1 MKGGK
6 MNRDEMFR
14 RNHELFEIFMQQ
26 SIDQSDLTESISDK
40 AELIFLPDYDQALR
54 EANLQLAE
62 QVKRE
67 GKQVVFVRVDL
78 TPETRT
84 VFVPHM
90 KLEAAV

>member
-1 MKGGK
+1 MK
-6 MNRDEMFR
+6 REEMFR
-14 RNHELFEIFMQQ
+14 RNHELFEIFMQH
-26 SIDQSDLTESISDK
+26 SLDDAELTGSISND

-62 QVKRE
+62 QIKRE
-67 GKQVVFVRVDL
+67 GKHVVFVRVDL